1 MGGIRVFFNTY
12 LHIGPTSK
20 PHKFI
25 SKSLLF
31 LAKSLQSFEKKNSL
45 KNELLKKRSPQ
56 VGFEPTAF

>member
-45 KNELLKKRSPQ
+45 KNERLRKSLPR
-56 VGFEPTAF
+56 

>member
-20 PHKFI
+20 PYKFI

-31 LAKSLQSFEKKNSL
+31 LAKSLQSLKKNSL
-45 KNELLKKRSPQ
+45 KNEKKLQKFPQ
-56 VGFEPTAF
+56 IGIEPADL